1 MVKLLYFASLREAL
15 GVGNEQVELP
25 GRIRNVAA
33 LMHWLQD
40 RGELWRDALA
50 DPHLIVAVNQQVAS
64 TDTVIRD
71 GDEVA
76 WFPPITGG

>member
-1 MVKLLYFASLREAL
+1 MVKLLYFASLRETL
-15 GVGNEQVELP
+15 GIGHEQVELP
-25 GRIRNVAA
+25 DQASDVAA
-33 LMHWLQD
+33 LMRSLQA
-40 RGELWRDALA
+40 RGERWQNALA

-64 TDTVIRD
+64 TDTVVRD